1 MLPLNTKTNVALTMD
16 GLVMAFTDEKN
27 ETCSLG
33 ILRDAPAGH
42 DMSITISRLNP
53 PEDPELLQTIHQAG
67 IENHLEI
74 TVSNT
79 SKSGI
84 TRRGMDLKID
94 RLHPVT
100 ENQDSF
106 LWVVDFENEIYH
118 EPIGAKKEGFA
129 SLLTINH
136 GELLTRNRS
145 KNMLTIKRGLDGAE
159 EVFGFVATKF
169 GIDIVLDR
177 PDSLAV
183 FKNGDRVIFVA
194 DAQSNLLL
202 EIKRGCSVNAG
213 NDADSY
219 YTAVG
224 DNVPDEQKIFFGA
237 TEFPEGVMAPND
249 PDARCPNMNMTRSKP
264 V

>member
-1 MLPLNTKTNVALTMD
+1 MQPLNTETNVALTMD
-16 GLVMAFTDEKN
+16 GLVMAFTDEKD

-33 ILRDAPAGH
+33 ILRNAPAGH
-42 DMSITISRLNP
+42 DMSIQISRANAQG
-53 PEDPELLQTIHQAG
+53 DFELLETIHPAG

-79 SKSGI
+79 SKTGI
-84 TRRGMDLKID
+84 TRRGTDSKID
-94 RLHPVT
+94 RLNPTV
-100 ENQDSF
+100 EDRESF
-106 LWVVDFENEIYH
+106 LWVVDFENEIYK

-129 SLLTINH
+129 AILTVNH

-145 KNMLTIKRGLDGAE
+145 HNKLLLKRGLNGQE
-159 EVFGFVATKF
+159 EEFGFVATKF

-177 PDSLAV
+177 PDSRAV
-183 FKNGDRVIFVA
+183 FKNGDRIIFEA
-194 DAQSNLLL
+194 DSKSSFLL
-202 EIKRGCSVNAG
+202 EINRGCSVNAG

-224 DNVPDEQKIFFGA
+224 DNVPDDKKIFFGA
-237 TEFPEGVMAPND
+237 TPLPEGATPPND
-249 PDARCPNMNMTRSKP
+249 PDARCPNMNMARSKP